1 MHFQRLFPLFCA
13 VTVTLSACGMAQAPS
28 TSVGASGLQNQGAP
42 LSQRPMM
49 LEPAGMMYAQPSAA
63 PSALPMAYPSP
74 MASATS
80 APSALPGEGANT
92 EDYSRIYE
100 NPFLESLK
108 NPLSTFSIDVDTAAY
123 SNLRRMLNTG
133 QRPPADAVR
142 IEEMLNYFRYDYARP
157 EAAEPFA
164 ITTEQADCPWA
175 PGHTLL
181 QIGLQAKDIDM
192 REAPASNLVFLLDTS
207 GSMGEPNKLPLVKQS
222 LRLVVDQMRANDRIS
237 IVTYAGSAGQVLP
250 PTSGSQKETILAA
263 LDRLES
269 GGSTAGGAGIEL
281 AYAAARESFI
291 VGGNNRVILATDGD
305 FNVGPSSDGE
315 LERLIERKRNEG
327 VFLTVLGYGIGN
339 YKDNKLE
346 TLANQGNGNYA
357 YIDSL
362 GEARKVL
369 VQEAGGTLLTVA
381 KDVKLQLEF
390 NPAKVASYRL
400 IGYENRLLA
409 AEDFD
414 NDAKDAGELGAGH
427 TVTALYELIPVQ
439 SGAAAGSSLTY
450 SETQIKEG
458 AATSSD
464 LLTLNLRY
472 KQPSSETSQL
482 ISQAVPALDRPWEQA
497 SNNLRFAASVA
508 GFGMLLRDSEYKGEL
523 SYAQVLKLGREGLG
537 EDIGGY
543 RAAYLQ
549 LVQKAMQ
556 LQP

>member
-1 MHFQRLFPLFCA
+1 MPLQRLFPLFCA
-13 VTVTLSACGMAQAPS
+13 VTVTLSACGTVLAPS
-28 TSVGASGLQNQGAP
+28 TSVGTSGSRNQGAP
-42 LSQRPMM
+42 LPQRPLL
-49 LEPAGMMYAQPSAA
+49 LEPAGMIYAQPSAA
-63 PSALPMAYPSP
+63 PSAQPMAYPSP

-80 APSALPGEGANT
+80 APSALPSEAGNT
-92 EDYSRIYE
+92 EDYSRIHE
-100 NPFLESLK
+100 NPFLDSLK

-123 SNLRRMLNTG
+123 SNLRRMLNAG
-133 QRPPADAVR
+133 ERPPADAVR

-157 EAAEPFA
+157 EGAEPFA

-327 VFLTVLGYGIGN
+327 VFLTVLGYGMGN

-427 TVTALYELIPVQ
+427 TVTALYELVPVQ
-439 SGAAAGSSLTY
+439 AGAAAGQSLTY
-450 SETQIKEG
+450 TETQIKEG
-458 AATSSD
+458 AAASSD

-472 KQPSSETSQL
+472 KQPTSDTSQL

-497 SNNLRFAASVA
+497 STNLRFAASVA

-523 SYAQVLKLGREGLG
+523 SYAQVLKLGRESLG